1 MAYSYKYS
9 NEPLTSYGVICFRYN
24 HFDINK
30 FEIILIRRKDTIGY
44 VEFLR
49 GKYSIENKDYIIEL
63 LNLMTQ
69 YEKDK
74 LINVRD
80 FDKLREM
87 LGMTKKSSAYK
98 NEYED
103 AKAKFNVL
111 LEDEQDGL
119 DKLVLKSQT
128 FWDTP
133 EWEIPKGRRHN
144 NEKNINCAVREFTE
158 ETGLVP
164 NDFLIY
170 PNIKPLE
177 ELYTGINKIK
187 YRHVYYFAEFD
198 SFKKLNLDINNKHQA
213 CEIGDINWFTY
224 TNCMKILR
232 PYHIS
237 KKNIIKKAF
246 QILKSKQKYFKEL
259 IININ

>member
-1 MAYSYKYS
+1 MSYSYKYG
-9 NEPLTSYGVICFRYN
+9 NDPLTSYGVICFRNN

-49 GKYSIENKDYIIEL
+49 GKYSIENKEYIIEL
-63 LNLMTQ
+63 LNLMTP
-69 YEKDK
+69 YEKDN
-74 LINVRD
+74 LIKVRD

-87 LGMTKKSSAYK
+87 LGMNKKSSAYK

-103 AKAKFNVL
+103 AKNKYNTL
-111 LEDEQDGL
+111 LEDTETGL
-119 DKLVLKSQT
+119 DKLVEKSKT
-128 FWDTP
+128 IWDTP

-144 NEKNINCAVREFTE
+144 NEKKINCAVREFTE
-158 ETGLVP
+158 ETGLDLE
-164 NDFLIY
+164 DFFIF

-187 YRHVYYFAEFD
+187 YKHVYYFAEFD
-198 SFKKLNLDINNKHQA
+198 SFKKLKLDINNKHQV
-213 CEIGDINWFTY
+213 CEIGDIKWINY
-224 TNCMKILR
+224 NDCMKTIR

-246 QILKSKQKYFKEL
+246 QILKSKPKYFKEL
-259 IININ
+259 II